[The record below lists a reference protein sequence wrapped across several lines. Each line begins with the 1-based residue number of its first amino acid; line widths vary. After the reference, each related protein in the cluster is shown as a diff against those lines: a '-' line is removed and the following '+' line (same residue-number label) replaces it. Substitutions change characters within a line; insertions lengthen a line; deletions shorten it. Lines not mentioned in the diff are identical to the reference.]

1 MREAPEPITIA
12 GQTYGF
18 GYSYNLAGSLVSE
31 TYPSGRTISTG
42 YDAANRVTQMG
53 GVLNGQPTSYV
64 ASVSY
69 QPHGGPFKMEYG
81 NGLWRTYTYNQRL
94 QVSGLWDA
102 LGDDGNRFLFLE
114 NPIDWGTTKNNGTVQ
129 DLTVYAGGPGPSSAL
144 AVFPQS
150 FQYDNLNRLIGA
162 ADGGGWSRGYNYDQF
177 GNRWVNGGIGN
188 ALAVSGVSPQNN
200 VYDAATN
207 RIAAGRMANANLSYD
222 AAGNLTS
229 YTTDTMTYDAENR
242 QVGMQDSSTSGTA
255 VYQYDGSG
263 QRVLQN
269 NTVYVYDA
277 RWGTGRR
284 SIRRRR
290 CPALFAERVT

>member
-1 MREAPEPITIA
+1 MLRIQSTKPDESVTKFLQPYYNA
-12 GQTYGF
+12 G
-18 GYSYNLAGSLVSE
+18 A
-31 TYPSGRTISTG
+31 
-42 YDAANRVTQMG
+42 
-53 GVLNGQPTSYV
+53 
-64 ASVSY
+64 
-69 QPHGGPFKMEYG
+69 
-81 NGLWRTYTYNQRL
+81 
-94 QVSGLWDA
+94 
-102 LGDDGNRFLFLE
+102 
-114 NPIDWGTTKNNGTVQ
+114 
-129 DLTVYAGGPGPSSAL
+129 
-144 AVFPQS
+144 
-150 FQYDNLNRLIGA
+150 
-162 ADGGGWSRGYNYDQF
+162 
-177 GNRWVNGGIGN
+177 GN

-200 VYDAATN
+200 VYDAGTN

-222 AAGNLTS
+222 AVGNLTS